1 MKALIV
7 SGQHFEDSE
16 LLVPY
21 HRFLKEGIETHIA
34 SSQTGTI
41 RGKHGCQM
49 EAIALA
55 AIDGKQ
61 YDLLILPGGKA
72 PLELRTNEVLLD
84 LVRHF
89 VGSGKTVAAICHG
102 PQILVSAGVLAG
114 RRATCYRGMAKEL
127 QRAGAE
133 YLDQSVVVDGNLITS
148 RIPADLPVFLQEIIR
163 SCRT

>member
-16 LLVPY
+16 LLAPY
-21 HRFLKEGIETHIA
+21 HRLLKEGIETHIA
-34 SSQTGTI
+34 SSQAGVI

-49 EAIALA
+49 EALALA
-55 AIDGKQ
+55 AIDGNQ

-72 PLELRTNEVLLD
+72 PSVLRKDEVLLD

-127 QRAGAE
+127 QGAGAE
-133 YLDQSVVVDGNLITS
+133 YLDQRVVVDGNLITS
-148 RIPADLPVFLQEIIR
+148 RIPADLPDFLREIIR
-163 SCRT
+163 RCRT